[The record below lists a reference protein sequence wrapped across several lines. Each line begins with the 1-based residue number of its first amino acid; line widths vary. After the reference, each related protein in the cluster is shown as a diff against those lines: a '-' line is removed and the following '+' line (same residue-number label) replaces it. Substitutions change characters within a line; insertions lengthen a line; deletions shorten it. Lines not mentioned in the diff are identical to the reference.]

1 MYIKMN
7 QEITRTTKHKNINL
21 SKTSIDLLNALR
33 VLRLSIAKKQKL
45 PAYTIFHDSALI
57 QMSERKPINKSDMLD
72 IDGVGPI
79 KFKKYGLIFLET
91 INKLK

>member
-1 MYIKMN
+1 MN
-7 QEITRTTKHKNINL
+7 QEITRIKKDKKINL
-21 SKTSIDLLNALR
+21 SNTNVDLLSALR

-57 QMSERKPINKSDMLD
+57 QMSERKPRNKSDMLD

-91 INKLK
+91 INNLK